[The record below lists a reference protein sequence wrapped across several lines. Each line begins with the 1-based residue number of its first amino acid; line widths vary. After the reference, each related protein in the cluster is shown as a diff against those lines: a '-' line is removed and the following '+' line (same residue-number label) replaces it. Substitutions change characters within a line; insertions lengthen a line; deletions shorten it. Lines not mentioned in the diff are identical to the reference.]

1 MNSLQSLFAG
11 AALAA
16 VFAFPATAQT
26 RDVDTVLA
34 VVNGT
39 EITLGHVI
47 ALRQELPQSYD
58 QYAAEDLYPALLEQ
72 LITQTALAPTVDTDT
87 KRMRLK
93 MENQRRSV
101 LAVEAIDEVARSI
114 PEEAVRAEYEKQ
126 YVNAPAPVEYN
137 ASHILVE
144 TEEEAQ
150 AIAEEIRAGADFAET
165 AKAKSTGPS
174 GPSGGE
180 LGWFGKGRMV
190 PAFEDA
196 VVKMEVG
203 QVSDPVQTEF
213 GWHVIKL
220 NEMRD
225 LPPPSYETMAGSIRR
240 TLTEEATEA
249 LVQSVNDAADIVR
262 TEAEVDMNALNN
274 PELLDE

>member
-16 VFAFPATAQT
+16 VTAFPATAQT